1 MNKVLSKADSLF
13 YLYHVP
19 CKKETS
25 SGYIRYIQ
33 YTVEAEKNNVNVNR
47 DDDAV
52 KFFAGRLNIDE
63 NKAFELCELL
73 TRTHESRSKS
83 KLDKADRIPF
93 RISYVHAEPVLL
105 FDNAI
110 YTTEELCSYFNQDIK
125 EV

>member
-1 MNKVLSKADSLF
+1 MSIIPVARKYWKNCLRR
-13 YLYHVP
+13 P
-19 CKKETS
+19 
-25 SGYIRYIQ
+25 
-33 YTVEAEKNNVNVNR
+33 KNN
-47 DDDAV
+47 DAV

-73 TRTHESRSKS
+73 TRTHESKAKS
-83 KLDKADRIPF
+83 KLDKTDRIPF